1 MAEKKSSKSEILESG
16 NIYFIFRPKVEEHQP
31 KGVQDVERFYLVLSP
46 EGKKVYRMIIVG
58 QKTLPDVH
66 DGGERSWGFVDLVTK
81 NPADIE
87 KALVETHYETKTRG
101 KRALPAARPA
111 GEGVYAIVRHGDHT
125 HLAYSLELP
134 QAPDKVQR
142 DLQIQEEGSYIITV
156 KNPETGAPRGVG
168 LRGEQKADF
177 PKKLQEIF
185 RGRKFADVDPP
196 EFLDYE
202 GAELILI
209 GAKDDPRRELGIS
222 LKTEKET
229 EKSADIFSDLKLK
242 RSQHPVAPLFKG
254 KWE

>member
-1 MAEKKSSKSEILESG
+1 MAQKQQGKSEVLEQG
-16 NIYFIFRPKVEEHQP
+16 NIYFIFRPKVEQDQP
-31 KGVQDVERFYLVLSP
+31 KGVQDVERFYMVLSP
-46 EGKKVYRMIIVG
+46 EGKAVYRMIIVG
-58 QKTLPDVH
+58 QKTMPDVH

-81 NPADIE
+81 NPSEIQ
-87 KALVETHYETKTRG
+87 KALQETQYETKTRG
-101 KRALPAARPA
+101 KRELPAARPA

-134 QAPDKVQR
+134 KSPDKVQR
-142 DLQIQEEGSYIITV
+142 DLQIQEEGSYIISI
-156 KNPETGAPRGVG
+156 KNPEKGAPAGVG

-177 PKKLQEIF
+177 PKKLMEVF
-185 RGRKFADVDPP
+185 RDRRFADCDPP

-209 GAKDDPRRELGIS
+209 GAKEDPRKELGIS
-222 LKTEKET
+222 LPTQKET

-242 RSQHPVAPLFKG
+242 RSEHPVKPLFEG